1 MPETDLLTSRAAARA
16 KELEFFARTR
26 VEGFLKSFNRSKLKG
41 HSTDF
46 MQHRQYMPGD
56 SLRSIDW
63 RVFARSDRLVTREY
77 EEYTNLGVVIGVDF
91 SGSMGYKGR
100 GPTKIDFCR
109 HCAAML
115 CYLLLS
121 QRDSFGLAVMTDTV
135 MRYLRPA
142 GSRRHM
148 AELFNQLVSVQTAGE
163 TDFAACVNQLLRRVQ
178 RRSVFVFFSD
188 CYQDPAALTKALGTL
203 VIRGH
208 DVALYQVYDQ
218 DELDLDFAGFTL
230 FKDLETGMVD
240 AADPLEIRA
249 AYQEVFAEHTQRL
262 RDGANRFRIDFNS
275 IPVTNDWDA
284 ALAALLRKRAL
295 LT

>member
-1 MPETDLLTSRAAARA
+1 MPETDLLTPRAAARA

-26 VEGFLKSFNRSKLKG
+26 VEGFLKSINRSKLKG

-121 QRDSFGLAVMTDTV
+121 QRDSFGLAAMTDTIV
-135 MRYLRPA
+135 RYLRPA
-142 GSRRHM
+142 G
-148 AELFNQLVSVQTAGE
+148 
-163 TDFAACVNQLLRRVQ
+163 D
-178 RRSVFVFFSD
+178 
-188 CYQDPAALTKALGTL
+188 
-203 VIRGH
+203 
-208 DVALYQVYDQ
+208 
-218 DELDLDFAGFTL
+218 
-230 FKDLETGMVD
+230 
-240 AADPLEIRA
+240 IRA
-249 AYQEVFAEHTQRL
+249 AYQEVCAEHTQRL

-275 IPVTNDWDA
+275 IPVTEDWDA
-284 ALAALLRKRAL
+284 ALAALLRKRTL